1 MLTVIIRK
9 NLLLF
14 ECFVTPEADRGGR
27 VGAGWPE
34 RERRVFHDY
43 LAGRRMVRM
52 VRMVKRGLVA
62 YCGDF

>member
-1 MLTVIIRK
+1 MLTVIIR

-27 VGAGWPE
+27 VGAGWAE
-34 RERRVFHDY
+34 SQRRVFHDY

-52 VRMVKRGLVA
+52 VRMVKRCLVA
-62 YCGDF
+62 